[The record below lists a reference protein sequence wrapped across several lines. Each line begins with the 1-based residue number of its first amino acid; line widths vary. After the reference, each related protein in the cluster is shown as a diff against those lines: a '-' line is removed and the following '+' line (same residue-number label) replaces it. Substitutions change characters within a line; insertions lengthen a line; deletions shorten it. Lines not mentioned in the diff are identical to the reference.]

1 MVHARAQ
8 PKLKERNFLADVRRR
23 EARCS
28 VREERVG
35 VREEKV
41 PAINGAA
48 VSLAAF
54 SADTAAKA
62 AKLAQRQLE
71 PRFAPP
77 AARIIDG
84 AIRST
89 HASPPLH
96 ALPARN
102 VFDGAW
108 CDSRSQWKVSFG
120 PSSFLDSLS
129 MAAARRAIMAPGT
142 CMSRATCGQ
151 RRQGEVGKTSL
162 EAKGPLQHLT
172 SSIP

>member
-8 PKLKERNFLADVRRR
+8 PKLKERNLLADVRRR

-28 VREERVG
+28 
-35 VREEKV
+35 
-41 PAINGAA
+41 NGAA
-48 VSLAAF
+48 VALAAF

-77 AARIIDG
+77 AARIING
-84 AIRST
+84 AIEST
-89 HASPPLH
+89 HAHSPPLH

-120 PSSFLDSLS
+120 
-129 MAAARRAIMAPGT
+129 RRACAQR
-142 CMSRATCGQ
+142 SRLWA
-151 RRQGEVGKTSL
+151 RTS
-162 EAKGPLQHLT
+162 
-172 SSIP
+172 